1 MEDIKVQANS
11 KICKELI
18 YHLECYQNIE
28 LYKSRVRTLIEL
40 ESFFGYQQEN
50 DQIFMKL
57 REFNSYTSLNVSEIS
72 LQDYALRIIDILKIL
87 TELESSSNLDW
98 NVLAE
103 LK

>member
-50 DQIFMKL
+50 DQIFTKL

>member
-1 MEDIKVQANS
+1 
-11 KICKELI
+11 
-18 YHLECYQNIE
+18 
-28 LYKSRVRTLIEL
+28 
-40 ESFFGYQQEN
+40 
-50 DQIFMKL
+50 MKL